1 MRNECS
7 LISCLTEEQHSWL
20 TCFPKHEERGPRF
33 LPHRSHARW
42 PAEKKVDAG
51 AKEMRQHDQQILTFL
66 QLSPAP
72 TRSSSYG
79 LMDRYLYQTRGY
91 ERAPSC

>member
-42 PAEKKVDAG
+42 PAKKKVDAG
-51 AKEMRQHDQQILTFL
+51 AKEMRQHDQQEKEEHA
-66 QLSPAP
+66 QLNEMK
-72 TRSSSYG
+72 TWHREDSS
-79 LMDRYLYQTRGY
+79 QGY
-91 ERAPSC
+91 KWLSGDVGA